1 MRRVPDRS
9 SPRRTRRLPARPGRR
24 RARSAIPGPCPDP
37 TSAAAH
43 TLTGSDR
50 RGDATSPHRSARAP
64 ALEALV
70 RAQANL
76 TRRLAADL
84 ERIGVSATGFTM
96 LVLLTSAGGRLE
108 LRTMR
113 RRLGASKATA
123 TEVLDTL
130 EKRGFVGRS
139 RLESDRRAV
148 AVALTQAG
156 FNLVTHAFPAHAER
170 VREAFGMLDETEK
183 RQLADLCRKL
193 DRAAQPAWLSTARP
207 CACGRRRPHL
217 GLPASG
223 RAVRERTPC
232 RSQESARQCRRS
244 AG

>member
-1 MRRVPDRS
+1 
-9 SPRRTRRLPARPGRR
+9 
-24 RARSAIPGPCPDP
+24 
-37 TSAAAH
+37 
-43 TLTGSDR
+43 
-50 RGDATSPHRSARAP
+50 
-64 ALEALV
+64 V

-130 EKRGFVGRS
+130 ESRGFVSRS

-148 AVALTQAG
+148 AVALTRG
-156 FNLVTHAFPAHAER
+156 GYNLVTHAFPAHAER
-170 VREAFGMLDETEK
+170 VREAFGVLDEAEK

-193 DRAAQPAWLSTARP
+193 DRAA
-207 CACGRRRPHL
+207 
-217 GLPASG
+217 
-223 RAVRERTPC
+223 
-232 RSQESARQCRRS
+232 
-244 AG
+244 

>member
-1 MRRVPDRS
+1 VSDEATP
-9 SPRRTRRLPARPGRR
+9 LRP
-24 RARSAIPGPCPDP
+24 IDP
-37 TSAAAH
+37 LAH
-43 TLTGSDR
+43 R
-50 RGDATSPHRSARAP
+50 
-64 ALEALV
+64 ALEALM
-70 RAQANL
+70 RAESNL

-96 LVLLTSAGGRLE
+96 LVLLTTAGGNIE

-130 EKRGFVGRS
+130 ETRGFVKRS

-156 FNLVTHAFPAHAER
+156 YNLVTHAFPAHAER
-170 VREAFGMLDETEK
+170 VREAFGVLDETEK

-193 DRAAQPAWLSTARP
+193 DRAA
-207 CACGRRRPHL
+207 
-217 GLPASG
+217 
-223 RAVRERTPC
+223 
-232 RSQESARQCRRS
+232 
-244 AG
+244 

>member
-1 MRRVPDRS
+1 VTDEATPI
-9 SPRRTRRLPARPGRR
+9 RP
-24 RARSAIPGPCPDP
+24 IDP
-37 TSAAAH
+37 LAH
-43 TLTGSDR
+43 R
-50 RGDATSPHRSARAP
+50 

-96 LVLLTSAGGRLE
+96 LVLLTTAGGRLE

-130 EKRGFVGRS
+130 ESRGFVCRS

-156 FNLVTHAFPAHAER
+156 YNLVTHAFPAHAER
-170 VREAFGMLDETEK
+170 VREAFGVLDEAEK

-193 DRAAQPAWLSTARP
+193 DRAA
-207 CACGRRRPHL
+207 
-217 GLPASG
+217 
-223 RAVRERTPC
+223 
-232 RSQESARQCRRS
+232 
-244 AG
+244 

>member
-1 MRRVPDRS
+1 MTDEATP
-9 SPRRTRRLPARPGRR
+9 LRP
-24 RARSAIPGPCPDP
+24 IDP
-37 TSAAAH
+37 LAH
-43 TLTGSDR
+43 R
-50 RGDATSPHRSARAP
+50 

-130 EKRGFVGRS
+130 ENRGFVARS

-148 AVALTQAG
+148 AVSLSEAG
-156 FNLVTHAFPAHAER
+156 HNLVTHAFPAHAER
-170 VREAFGMLDETEK
+170 VREAFGVLDETEK

-193 DRAAQPAWLSTARP
+193 DRAA
-207 CACGRRRPHL
+207 
-217 GLPASG
+217 
-223 RAVRERTPC
+223 
-232 RSQESARQCRRS
+232 
-244 AG
+244 

>member
-1 MRRVPDRS
+1 VTDEATP
-9 SPRRTRRLPARPGRR
+9 LRP
-24 RARSAIPGPCPDP
+24 IDP
-37 TSAAAH
+37 LAH
-43 TLTGSDR
+43 R
-50 RGDATSPHRSARAP
+50 

-130 EKRGFVGRS
+130 ENRGFVIRS

-148 AVALTQAG
+148 AVALTEPG
-156 FNLVTHAFPAHAER
+156 YNLVTHAFPAHAER
-170 VREAFGMLDETEK
+170 VREAFGVLDETEK
-183 RQLADLCRKL
+183 RQLAELCRKL
-193 DRAAQPAWLSTARP
+193 DRAA
-207 CACGRRRPHL
+207 
-217 GLPASG
+217 
-223 RAVRERTPC
+223 
-232 RSQESARQCRRS
+232 
-244 AG
+244 

>member
-1 MRRVPDRS
+1 VTDEATP
-9 SPRRTRRLPARPGRR
+9 LRP
-24 RARSAIPGPCPDP
+24 IDP
-37 TSAAAH
+37 LAH
-43 TLTGSDR
+43 R
-50 RGDATSPHRSARAP
+50 

-130 EKRGFVGRS
+130 ENRGFVARS

-148 AVALTQAG
+148 AVSLSQAG
-156 FNLVTHAFPAHAER
+156 YNLVTHAFPAHAER
-170 VREAFGMLDETEK
+170 VREAFGVLDETEK

-193 DRAAQPAWLSTARP
+193 DRAA
-207 CACGRRRPHL
+207 
-217 GLPASG
+217 
-223 RAVRERTPC
+223 
-232 RSQESARQCRRS
+232 
-244 AG
+244 

>member
-1 MRRVPDRS
+1 VTDEATP
-9 SPRRTRRLPARPGRR
+9 LRP
-24 RARSAIPGPCPDP
+24 IDP
-37 TSAAAH
+37 LAH
-43 TLTGSDR
+43 R
-50 RGDATSPHRSARAP
+50 

-70 RAQANL
+70 RAEANL

-84 ERIGVSATGFTM
+84 ERIGVSATGYTM

-130 EKRGFVGRS
+130 EKRGFIGHS

-148 AVALTQAG
+148 SVALTEAG
-156 FNLVTHAFPAHAER
+156 YNLVTHAFPAHAER
-170 VREAFGMLDETEK
+170 VREAFGVLDETEK

-193 DRAAQPAWLSTARP
+193 DRAT
-207 CACGRRRPHL
+207 
-217 GLPASG
+217 
-223 RAVRERTPC
+223 
-232 RSQESARQCRRS
+232 
-244 AG
+244 

>member
-1 MRRVPDRS
+1 VTDEATP
-9 SPRRTRRLPARPGRR
+9 LRP
-24 RARSAIPGPCPDP
+24 IDP
-37 TSAAAH
+37 LAH
-43 TLTGSDR
+43 R
-50 RGDATSPHRSARAP
+50 

-70 RAQANL
+70 RAQSNL
-76 TRRLAADL
+76 TRRLAGDL

-108 LRTMR
+108 LRAMR

-130 EKRGFVGRS
+130 ENRGFVSRS

-156 FNLVTHAFPAHAER
+156 YNLVTHAFPAHAER
-170 VREAFGMLDETEK
+170 VREAFGVLDETEK

-193 DRAAQPAWLSTARP
+193 DRAA
-207 CACGRRRPHL
+207 
-217 GLPASG
+217 
-223 RAVRERTPC
+223 
-232 RSQESARQCRRS
+232 
-244 AG
+244 

>member
-1 MRRVPDRS
+1 MTDEATP
-9 SPRRTRRLPARPGRR
+9 LRPIDPLAH
-24 RARSAIPGPCPDP
+24 RAI
-37 TSAAAH
+37 
-43 TLTGSDR
+43 
-50 RGDATSPHRSARAP
+50 
-64 ALEALV
+64 EALV

-108 LRTMR
+108 LRTIR

-130 EKRGFVGRS
+130 ENRGFVARS

-148 AVALTQAG
+148 AVSLSEAG
-156 FNLVTHAFPAHAER
+156 YNLVTHAFPAHAER
-170 VREAFGMLDETEK
+170 VREAFGGLDETEK

-193 DRAAQPAWLSTARP
+193 DRAA
-207 CACGRRRPHL
+207 
-217 GLPASG
+217 
-223 RAVRERTPC
+223 
-232 RSQESARQCRRS
+232 
-244 AG
+244 

>member
-1 MRRVPDRS
+1 VTDEATP
-9 SPRRTRRLPARPGRR
+9 LRP
-24 RARSAIPGPCPDP
+24 IDP
-37 TSAAAH
+37 LAH
-43 TLTGSDR
+43 R
-50 RGDATSPHRSARAP
+50 

-130 EKRGFVGRS
+130 ENRGFVARS

-148 AVALTQAG
+148 DVSLSEAG
-156 FNLVTHAFPAHAER
+156 YNLVTHAFPAHAER
-170 VREAFGMLDETEK
+170 VREAFGVLDETEK

-193 DRAAQPAWLSTARP
+193 DRAA
-207 CACGRRRPHL
+207 
-217 GLPASG
+217 
-223 RAVRERTPC
+223 
-232 RSQESARQCRRS
+232 
-244 AG
+244 

>member
-1 MRRVPDRS
+1 VTDEATP
-9 SPRRTRRLPARPGRR
+9 LRP
-24 RARSAIPGPCPDP
+24 IDP
-37 TSAAAH
+37 LAH
-43 TLTGSDR
+43 R
-50 RGDATSPHRSARAP
+50 

-130 EKRGFVGRS
+130 ENRGFVHRS

-148 AVALTQAG
+148 AVSLSEAG
-156 FNLVTHAFPAHAER
+156 YNLVTHAFPAHAER
-170 VREAFGMLDETEK
+170 VREAFGVIDEAEK

-193 DRAAQPAWLSTARP
+193 DRAA
-207 CACGRRRPHL
+207 
-217 GLPASG
+217 
-223 RAVRERTPC
+223 
-232 RSQESARQCRRS
+232 
-244 AG
+244 

>member
-1 MRRVPDRS
+1 VTDEATP
-9 SPRRTRRLPARPGRR
+9 LRP
-24 RARSAIPGPCPDP
+24 IDP
-37 TSAAAH
+37 LAH
-43 TLTGSDR
+43 R
-50 RGDATSPHRSARAP
+50 

-84 ERIGVSATGFTM
+84 ERTGVSATGFTM

-130 EKRGFVGRS
+130 ESRGFVSRS

-156 FNLVTHAFPAHAER
+156 YNLVTHAFPAHAER
-170 VREAFGMLDETEK
+170 VREAFGVLDETEK

-193 DRAAQPAWLSTARP
+193 DRAA
-207 CACGRRRPHL
+207 
-217 GLPASG
+217 
-223 RAVRERTPC
+223 
-232 RSQESARQCRRS
+232 
-244 AG
+244 

>member
-1 MRRVPDRS
+1 VSDEATP
-9 SPRRTRRLPARPGRR
+9 LRP
-24 RARSAIPGPCPDP
+24 IDP
-37 TSAAAH
+37 LAH
-43 TLTGSDR
+43 R
-50 RGDATSPHRSARAP
+50 

-70 RAQANL
+70 RAESNL

-96 LVLLTSAGGRLE
+96 LVLLTTAGGNIE

-130 EKRGFVGRS
+130 ETRGFVKRS

-156 FNLVTHAFPAHAER
+156 YNLVTHAFPAHAER
-170 VREAFGMLDETEK
+170 VRQAFGVLDESEK

-193 DRAAQPAWLSTARP
+193 DRAA
-207 CACGRRRPHL
+207 
-217 GLPASG
+217 
-223 RAVRERTPC
+223 
-232 RSQESARQCRRS
+232 
-244 AG
+244 

>member
-1 MRRVPDRS
+1 MTDEATP
-9 SPRRTRRLPARPGRR
+9 LRP
-24 RARSAIPGPCPDP
+24 IDP
-37 TSAAAH
+37 LAH
-43 TLTGSDR
+43 R
-50 RGDATSPHRSARAP
+50 

-113 RRLGASKATA
+113 RRLGASKAKA
-123 TEVLDTL
+123 TEVLDPL
-130 EKRGFVGRS
+130 ENRGFVARS

-148 AVALTQAG
+148 AVSLSEAG
-156 FNLVTHAFPAHAER
+156 YNLVTHAFPAHAER
-170 VREAFGMLDETEK
+170 VREAFGVLDETEK

-193 DRAAQPAWLSTARP
+193 DRAA
-207 CACGRRRPHL
+207 
-217 GLPASG
+217 
-223 RAVRERTPC
+223 
-232 RSQESARQCRRS
+232 
-244 AG
+244 

>member
-1 MRRVPDRS
+1 MTDEATP
-9 SPRRTRRLPARPGRR
+9 LRP
-24 RARSAIPGPCPDP
+24 IDP
-37 TSAAAH
+37 LAH
-43 TLTGSDR
+43 R
-50 RGDATSPHRSARAP
+50 

-130 EKRGFVGRS
+130 ENRGFVARS

-148 AVALTQAG
+148 AVSLSEAG
-156 FNLVTHAFPAHAER
+156 YNLVTHAFPAHAER
-170 VREAFGMLDETEK
+170 VREAFGVLDETEK
-183 RQLADLCRKL
+183 RQLA
-193 DRAAQPAWLSTARP
+193 
-207 CACGRRRPHL
+207 
-217 GLPASG
+217 
-223 RAVRERTPC
+223 
-232 RSQESARQCRRS
+232 
-244 AG
+244 

>member
-1 MRRVPDRS
+1 MTDEATP
-9 SPRRTRRLPARPGRR
+9 LRP
-24 RARSAIPGPCPDP
+24 IDP
-37 TSAAAH
+37 LAH
-43 TLTGSDR
+43 R
-50 RGDATSPHRSARAP
+50 

-130 EKRGFVGRS
+130 ENRGFVARR

-148 AVALTQAG
+148 AVSLSEAG
-156 FNLVTHAFPAHAER
+156 YNLVTHAFPAHAER
-170 VREAFGMLDETEK
+170 VREAFGVLDETEK

-193 DRAAQPAWLSTARP
+193 DRAA
-207 CACGRRRPHL
+207 
-217 GLPASG
+217 
-223 RAVRERTPC
+223 
-232 RSQESARQCRRS
+232 
-244 AG
+244 

>member
-1 MRRVPDRS
+1 VTDEATP
-9 SPRRTRRLPARPGRR
+9 LRP
-24 RARSAIPGPCPDP
+24 IDP
-37 TSAAAH
+37 LAH
-43 TLTGSDR
+43 R
-50 RGDATSPHRSARAP
+50 

-84 ERIGVSATGFTM
+84 ERVGVSATGFTM

-108 LRTMR
+108 LRAMR

-130 EKRGFVGRS
+130 ENRGFVNRS

-156 FNLVTHAFPAHAER
+156 SNLVTHAFPAHAER
-170 VREAFGMLDETEK
+170 VREAFGVLDETEK

-193 DRAAQPAWLSTARP
+193 DRAA
-207 CACGRRRPHL
+207 
-217 GLPASG
+217 
-223 RAVRERTPC
+223 
-232 RSQESARQCRRS
+232 
-244 AG
+244 

>member
-1 MRRVPDRS
+1 MTDEATP
-9 SPRRTRRLPARPGRR
+9 LRP
-24 RARSAIPGPCPDP
+24 IDP
-37 TSAAAH
+37 LAH
-43 TLTGSDR
+43 R
-50 RGDATSPHRSARAP
+50 

-130 EKRGFVGRS
+130 ENRGFVNRS

-148 AVALTQAG
+148 AVALTRAG
-156 FNLVTHAFPAHAER
+156 YNLVTHAFPDHAER
-170 VREAFGMLDETEK
+170 VREAFGVLDEAEK

-193 DRAAQPAWLSTARP
+193 DRAA
-207 CACGRRRPHL
+207 
-217 GLPASG
+217 
-223 RAVRERTPC
+223 
-232 RSQESARQCRRS
+232 
-244 AG
+244 